1 MKLLACLGIAAL
13 SWLPQAAAAL
23 TGAEAMARAREQFA
37 ASATFSARF
46 EKQFY
51 WSALDK
57 TQKLQGRIYT
67 RKPDRFRVEVEGGD
81 LVVADGQAI
90 WVYSKKNQQVVVS
103 EYNGEVRTPWQ
114 VLLDYTAQ
122 WTPAGVEETRLD
134 GRACY
139 LLDLRPPGGGARQL
153 KVWLERRRWLLLKV
167 EERDESGDLVTYI
180 LKGHHLGPV
189 LKPSLFRFVAPEG
202 VEVIDRRGDGQR

>member
-1 MKLLACLGIAAL
+1 MKILAYLGGVLL
-13 SWLPQAAAAL
+13 WLPQTATAL
-23 TGAEAMARAREQFA
+23 TGAEVMAKAREQFA
-37 ASATFSARF
+37 AYSTFSARF

-51 WSALDK
+51 WTALDK

-139 LLDLRPPGGGARQL
+139 LLDLRPPSGGGGQL

-167 EERDESGDLVTYI
+167 EERDESDNLGTYV
-180 LKGHHLGPV
+180 LRDHQLGPT
-189 LKPSLFRFVAPEG
+189 LKPNLFRFVAPEG

>member
-1 MKLLACLGIAAL
+1 MNLLVCLGILAL
-13 SWLPQAAAAL
+13 PWLPQAAAAL

-37 ASATFSARF
+37 ASSTFAARF
-46 EKQFY
+46 EKQLY
-51 WSALDK
+51 WAALDK

-90 WVYSKKNQQVVVS
+90 WVYSKKNQQVVVG

-122 WTPAGVEETRLD
+122 WTPAGVEETRLE

-139 LLDLRPPGGGARQL
+139 LLTLQPPGGGARQL
-153 KVWLERRRWLLLKV
+153 KVWLEGRRWLLLRV
-167 EERDESGDLVTYI
+167 EERDESGNLTTYT
-180 LKGHHLGPV
+180 LREHQLGGA

-202 VEVIDRRGDGQR
+202 VEVIDRRNDGRQ